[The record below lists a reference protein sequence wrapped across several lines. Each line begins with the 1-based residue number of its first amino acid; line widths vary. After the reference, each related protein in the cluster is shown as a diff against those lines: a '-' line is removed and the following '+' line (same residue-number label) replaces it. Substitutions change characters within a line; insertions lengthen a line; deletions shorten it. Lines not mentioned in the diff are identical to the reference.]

1 MKLDHFLIT
10 TISYQ
15 THTQNDSKWI
25 KDFNVR
31 PETIKFLEENK
42 GGNLID
48 IGLGN
53 DILDLTPKA
62 KTTKAKIDKWD
73 YFKLKSSSQ
82 KRKPSTK

>member
-1 MKLDHFLIT
+1 MQKNETRLL
-10 TISYQ
+10 SY
-15 THTQNDSKWI
+15 TETKINSKWI